1 VGREARNRYPRP
13 QDVSAQLRTQPR
25 RSAAENRAMG
35 YQRALEQFWMASL
48 RMAAGWFWMEE
59 YELGL
64 EILRANIGARW
75 PVMPS

>member
-1 VGREARNRYPRP
+1 
-13 QDVSAQLRTQPR
+13 
-25 RSAAENRAMG
+25 MG